1 MMRAGH
7 ALTGCYRNKDAAG
20 ARPAVS
26 TNSYRVSPNGL
37 GYFGFL
43 LPPARAH
50 APASSHAFAPA
61 NLIRCSVAKSACQ
74 PVFSDV
80 DCRATEILEGF
91 RWWLRLLALRGCQA
105 AQLSGVCAGCVMV
118 AKSFVMVVLATLLGP
133 AIGVG
138 LFVLLHTM

>member
-1 MMRAGH
+1 M
-7 ALTGCYRNKDAAG
+7 
-20 ARPAVS
+20 
-26 TNSYRVSPNGL
+26 
-37 GYFGFL
+37 
-43 LPPARAH
+43 
-50 APASSHAFAPA
+50 
-61 NLIRCSVAKSACQ
+61 KSACQ

-80 DCRATEILEGF
+80 DCPATEILEGF

-138 LFVLLHTM
+138 LFVLSHVM